1 MDFVRILEAN
11 LKKKAKIKF
20 DKIQMGD
27 VMSTVTSNRNLKNL
41 INMKKPTS
49 HKVGIEKFVNWFLSY
64 HDNLKTKKK

>member
-1 MDFVRILEAN
+1 
-11 LKKKAKIKF
+11 
-20 DKIQMGD
+20 MGD